1 MLDEMIEELDVT
13 EAPAEEVA
21 EIPFEIEDVEEA
33 AAQEVAPDEGAEASD
48 FSAEMEELKSL
59 RSEVERLRA
68 EAQRLAEGY
77 AELMDLYPSAQLS
90 SMPDSFNEA
99 VRQGVPPAAAYALE
113 MRRRE
118 VRAKRAEAA
127 RKSAERTSVG
137 KISTVDDGLF
147 TPDEVRGMSRR
158 EVRENYGRIM
168 ESMRRWK

>member
-1 MLDEMIEELDVT
+1 MLDEMIEELDVP

-33 AAQEVAPDEGAEASD
+33 VAQEAAPDEVAESSD

-127 RKSAERTSVG
+127 RKSAEKASVG

>member
-1 MLDEMIEELDVT
+1 MPDEIVEELVISD
-13 EAPAEEVA
+13 APAEDCE
-21 EIPFEIEDVEEA
+21 EIPFELEEEVEQMTESA
-33 AAQEVAPDEGAEASD
+33 APDEDVGAND
-48 FSAEMEELKSL
+48 FSAEMEELKTL
-59 RSEVERLRA
+59 RTEVERLRA

-99 VRQGVPPAAAYALE
+99 VKQGVPPAAAYALE

-127 RKSAERTSVG
+127 RRSAEKTSVG

>member
-21 EIPFEIEDVEEA
+21 EIPFEIEDVEEEV
-33 AAQEVAPDEGAEASD
+33 AQEAAPDEEAEASD

-90 SMPDSFNEA
+90 SMPDSFKEA

>member
-1 MLDEMIEELDVT
+1 MLDEIVEELVLT
-13 EAPAEEVA
+13 EESTEEVA

-33 AAQEVAPDEGAEASD
+33 VAQEAAPDEEAVTSD
-48 FSAEMEELKSL
+48 FSAEMEELKAL
-59 RSEVERLRA
+59 RCEVERLRA
-68 EAQRLAEGY
+68 EAERLAEGY
-77 AELMDLYPSAQLS
+77 AELMYLYPSAQLS

-127 RKSAERTSVG
+127 RRSAEKTSVG

>member
-1 MLDEMIEELDVT
+1 MLDEMIEELDVS

-21 EIPFEIEDVEEA
+21 EIPFQIEDVEEDV
-33 AAQEVAPDEGAEASD
+33 AQEAAPDEEAEASD

-90 SMPDSFNEA
+90 SMPDSFKEA

-118 VRAKRAEAA
+118 VRAKRTEAA
-127 RKSAERTSVG
+127 RKSAEKTSVG

>member
-13 EAPAEEVA
+13 EAPAEEAA
-21 EIPFEIEDVEEA
+21 EIPFEIEDVEEEV
-33 AAQEVAPDEGAEASD
+33 AQETALDEEAESSD

-90 SMPDSFNEA
+90 SMPDSFKEA

-118 VRAKRAEAA
+118 VRAKRAESA
-127 RKSAERTSVG
+127 RKSAEKTSVG